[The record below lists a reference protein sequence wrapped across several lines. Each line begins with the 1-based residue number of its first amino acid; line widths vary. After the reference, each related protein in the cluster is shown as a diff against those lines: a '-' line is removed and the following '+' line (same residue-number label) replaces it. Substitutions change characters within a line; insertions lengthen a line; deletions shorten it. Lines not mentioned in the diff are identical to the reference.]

1 MVPIRAYFWTVLIA
15 TWLTAAL
22 KQELYKTWGP
32 VVCFGVCKIRV
43 VIELQSPLAP
53 HKFWGSMRLIKA
65 SNVFVLG
72 DSLCIKKRMLIARTF
87 CVSLFASGLNCSCFF
102 TSCGDCAPKL
112 TTALD
117 SAQKTVQGT
126 HALMSIVRPSS
137 FQKNNAKNAM
147 VENMWVG
154 TTFGMRSP
162 R

>member
-1 MVPIRAYFWTVLIA
+1 MFGKTICVALLQLAMPNHDFLN
-15 TWLTAAL
+15 TW
-22 KQELYKTWGP
+22 
-32 VVCFGVCKIRV
+32 R
-43 VIELQSPLAP
+43 
-53 HKFWGSMRLIKA
+53 
-65 SNVFVLG
+65 
-72 DSLCIKKRMLIARTF
+72 
-87 CVSLFASGLNCSCFF
+87 SC
-102 TSCGDCAPKL
+102 TKSDDGIGN
-112 TTALD
+112 